1 MLTSRRIER
10 LHELYT
16 KLNDPVAQERC
27 TDAELNAICDE
38 VYAISD
44 DILTSPGAG
53 IVGVIEHA
61 MGCALL
67 VPPRWKLCRRT
78 PRHCQVAGADRSRIA
93 LKMADASVDM
103 ARSIWPTVIECRRT
117 LRIYTLRA
125 SLSPP
130 MAARDAGCTSPS
142 PRPDPHRVSLGVHC
156 APGLFFAG
164 R

>member
-10 LHELYT
+10 LHELYA

-38 VYAISD
+38 VDAISD

-67 VPPRWKLCRRT
+67 VPPRWKLRRRT
-78 PRHCQVAGADRSRIA
+78 PRHCQGA
-93 LKMADASVDM
+93 
-103 ARSIWPTVIECRRT
+103 RR
-117 LRIYTLRA
+117 
-125 SLSPP
+125 
-130 MAARDAGCTSPS
+130 
-142 PRPDPHRVSLGVHC
+142 
-156 APGLFFAG
+156 
-164 R
+164 